1 MTFLVESSKK
11 MTSAAYA
18 VEAHPGEAAT
28 LYLARLQ
35 QALKTP
41 NTIIMRVYSAQKNE
55 YQKIALLNYE
65 HFSDQKYNQVL
76 DEEEEYSMRDDFN
89 PADCDV
95 DLVADPSQGSEIER
109 VAKAQNSYDSMM
121 SQLAYGSTVFDQILT
136 TRNLLHAMGESNVTA
151 LVPDPPSEP
160 SDGEKLAMANQQRV
174 AELENREMN
183 LNEAKQSLEEAKLAR
198 MAAKDMS
205 ELGLKAD
212 KDEAEITERYVK
224 ALEVLVDIGMSYP
237 QAKREILRIEDE
249 FIEGEPNVG
258 PVPQINPQSSGGVAG

>member
-1 MTFLVESSKK
+1 
-11 MTSAAYA
+11 
-18 VEAHPGEAAT
+18 
-28 LYLARLQ
+28 
-35 QALKTP
+35 
-41 NTIIMRVYSAQKNE
+41 
-55 YQKIALLNYE
+55 
-65 HFSDQKYNQVL
+65 
-76 DEEEEYSMRDDFN
+76 
-89 PADCDV
+89 
-95 DLVADPSQGSEIER
+95 
-109 VAKAQNSYDSMM
+109 
-121 SQLAYGSTVFDQILT
+121 
-136 TRNLLHAMGESNVTA
+136 MGESNVTA

-249 FIEGEPNVG
+249 FIEGELNVG